1 MPRTSRLDAPGV
13 LHHVIIR
20 GIEKKKIFRDEY
32 DQERFV
38 ERLGNVL
45 TQTETTCYA
54 WALLSNHAHFLF
66 RTGTVPVSKVMLR
79 LLTGYAV
86 YFNRRHKRHGV
97 LFQNRYKSIICEED
111 SYFTELVRYIHLN
124 PLRAGLVKTEAGL
137 RNYPFCGHGAIA
149 GVRTCLWQDTG
160 YVLSYFGKQRS
171 RARDIY
177 MKYIH
182 AGRNQG
188 RRPELV
194 GGGLLRSNGGWQELK
209 KRASGQMQEWLKSDE
224 RILGGSDFVEQILA
238 MAEESLCR
246 ETALKRAG
254 YTLER
259 LEQEVANIFGIA
271 PEEIC
276 LPGRQKDRVACRSL
290 LCFWA
295 ARELK
300 VPLTELARKFSLT
313 VPAVSYAVKRGEE
326 IAKRNKYSL
335 DV

>member
-111 SYFTELVRYIHLN
+111 TYLTELVRYIHLN

-137 RNYPFCGHGAIA
+137 KNYFFCGHSAIA
-149 GVRTCLWQDTG
+149 GVRTCPWQDTG
-160 YVLSYFGKQRS
+160 YVLSFFGSRRS

-177 MKYIH
+177 LEYIR

-194 GGGLLRSNGGWQELK
+194 GGGLLRSNGGWHELK

-300 VPLTELARKFSLT
+300 VPLTELARRFSLT